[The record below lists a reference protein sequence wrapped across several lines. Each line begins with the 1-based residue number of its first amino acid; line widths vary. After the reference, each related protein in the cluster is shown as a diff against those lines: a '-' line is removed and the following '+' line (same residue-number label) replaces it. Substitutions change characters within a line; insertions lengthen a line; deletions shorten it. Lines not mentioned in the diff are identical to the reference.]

1 MQYPHMYANRH
12 CYSREQ
18 RAAEWEPGGG
28 GGMRLK
34 VTVLTCRVL
43 PRRHP
48 GPGVPRIM
56 LENRGRAWI
65 SLSSAHLSTCTVA
78 VQMFEI
84 LRMYPLRV
92 RSFTGFCFAL
102 IDVVFA
108 QHFTFQIAVKD
119 QVPSETEK
127 TCSQTGPPTCLHTMC
142 YYESSSF

>member
-18 RAAEWEPGGG
+18 RAAEWEPGG
-28 GGMRLK
+28 MRLK

-43 PRRHP
+43 PRKHP

-65 SLSSAHLSTCTVA
+65 SLSSAHLSACTVA
-78 VQMFEI
+78 VQIFEV

-108 QHFTFQIAVKD
+108 QHFTFQIAIKD
-119 QVPSETEK
+119 QVLSETEK
-127 TCSQTGPPTCLHTMC
+127 TSSQTSPPTCLHTMC